1 MVKIEISLNE
11 SNQGFNHYVNPPARE
26 KRKSQTRNP
35 PRSKT
40 KNTQTK
46 AQKADAIIKK
56 TNESADK
63 THHTPRNENIAK
75 PTHTTT

>member
-1 MVKIEISLNE
+1 MGSLKQP
-11 SNQGFNHYVNPPARE
+11 NQGFNHYVNPPAR
-26 KRKSQTRNP
+26 KKIKSQTRNP
-35 PRSKT
+35 PRSKI
-40 KNTQTK
+40 KKHPNK
-46 AQKADAIIKK
+46 GAQKADAIIKK